1 MFRTACPVTALAFA
15 VVLAV
20 VPGVR
25 ADALAEAGPLQA
37 ALSASREVLLL
48 APQAVGQGCVDDL
61 RELASTRDTVEFNT
75 RARGVHNQSVARDVL
90 AADYDSAARSCGAD
104 AARACAPGGTGAR
117 TPALAK
123 ACRGMLPLP
132 PP

>member
-1 MFRTACPVTALAFA
+1 MFRPAVLAFA
-15 VVLAV
+15 AALAV
-20 VPGVR
+20 APCAR
-25 ADALAEAGPLQA
+25 ADDLDEAGPLQA
-37 ALSASREVLLL
+37 ALSASRAVLLL
-48 APQAVGQGCVDDL
+48 VPQAVGQGCVDDL
-61 RELASTRDTVEFNT
+61 RELAATRDTVEFNT

-123 ACRGMLPLP
+123 ACQGMLPLP